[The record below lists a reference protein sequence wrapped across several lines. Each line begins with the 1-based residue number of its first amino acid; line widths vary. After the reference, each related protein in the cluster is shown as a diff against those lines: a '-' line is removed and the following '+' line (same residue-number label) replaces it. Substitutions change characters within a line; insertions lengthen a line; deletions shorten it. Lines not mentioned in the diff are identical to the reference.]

1 MKKIAL
7 SLITTAILGLAS
19 TVTIDGFSSPESTIV
34 NKGDLYVS
42 NVGKELKPTQKDA
55 DGFISK
61 LDVNGKIKDLHFIDG
76 LNAPKGMGIVGNT
89 LFVTDIDTLR
99 GFDLKTKEEV
109 FSLFFEGVNFLNDIT
124 VKNSNTLF
132 ISASD
137 TSAIYEVNISKKSFK
152 KLIDFTVANGLFYE
166 DGILYAAQLGS
177 TTQNMFDGKG
187 KLYKIDLK
195 NSNKLTQLGS
205 FEGVLDGVYKV
216 GNKVYVSDWGNAE
229 KTGIIRVYD
238 LKTKEE
244 TVIKEELFMGAADFW
259 IDEKSNKLYLP
270 QMIGGKI
277 SIINFS
283 DL

>member
-7 SLITTAILGLAS
+7 SLITTAILSFAS
-19 TVTIDGFSSPESTIV
+19 SVTIDGFSSPESTIV
-34 NKGDLYVS
+34 NKGNLYVS